1 MIAESALLRSAIMRK
16 SNPLNPGPADRAPTL
31 YSSAKPRE
39 PGTRPSKLGW
49 EVAVDFKADAHFD
62 KSRSCP

>member
-1 MIAESALLRSAIMRK
+1 MIAESAPLRSAIMRK
-16 SNPLNPGPADRAPTL
+16 SNLLNPSPADRAPTL
-31 YSSAKPRE
+31 YSSFEAARA
-39 PGTRPSKLGW
+39 GTRPSKLGW